1 MNRRQ
6 TFEAREA
13 GGGDSSP
20 DESAPRSAA
29 PRSAPHTPPLAPFEL
44 VARVEDVPEGGLL
57 GVRKTHGERICL
69 INLDGEIHAVSDN
82 CTHQDFPMS
91 EGQLVPS
98 PNGTCMIECIWH
110 GAAFDCATGMVKRQ
124 PAVDPLPVYDVRV
137 VDGDIFVGG
146 RKK

>member
-29 PRSAPHTPPLAPFEL
+29 PRSAPHTPSLAPFEL
-44 VARVEDVPEGGLL
+44 VARVEEVPEGNLL
-57 GVRKTHGERICL
+57 GVEKANGERICL
-69 INLDGEIHAVSDN
+69 INHGGEIHAVSDN

-91 EGQLVPS
+91 EGLLLPS
-98 PNGTCMIECIWH
+98 ANGGCVIECIWH
-110 GAAFDCATGMVKRQ
+110 GAAFDVATGAVKKQ
-124 PAVDPLPVYDVRV
+124 PAVEPLPVYHVRV
-137 VDGDIFVGG
+137 ADGNIFVGG
-146 RKK
+146 RKP